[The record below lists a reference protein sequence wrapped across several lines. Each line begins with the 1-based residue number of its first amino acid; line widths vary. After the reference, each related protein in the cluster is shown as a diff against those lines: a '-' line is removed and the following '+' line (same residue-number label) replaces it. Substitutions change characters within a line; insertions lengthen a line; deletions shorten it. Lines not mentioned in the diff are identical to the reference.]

1 MSRVLAVS
9 SLALHVELFAKMV
22 ADPDQQCHPFGIA
35 WFGDGCRVGLGPEFP
50 GVAAA
55 QNER

>member
-1 MSRVLAVS
+1 MSRALVVS
-9 SLALHVELFAKMV
+9 RLALHVELFAKMV
-22 ADPDQQCHPFGIA
+22 AAPDQQCHPFGIA
-35 WFGDGCRVGLGPEFP
+35 WFGDSCRVVGPEFP